1 MVLLGLMSSP
11 TFENCEYFGEVKRM
25 ENSIDKV
32 DLYKKCT
39 DEYYNLYVAF
49 IRSGFGMEQ
58 AFELVKA
65 HCNSVNI
72 QNMFEAIDRQYRR
85 SKRSDIYTDS
95 EENTEDSES

>member
-1 MVLLGLMSSP
+1 
-11 TFENCEYFGEVKRM
+11 M

-39 DEYYNLYVAF
+39 DEYYDLYVAF
-49 IRSGFGMEQ
+49 IRSCFGMEQ

-85 SKRSDIYTDS
+85 SKRSDIYSDVYIRYEGKSYTDS